1 MKIGFDAKRRFN
13 NFTGLGNYSRF
24 VLDTLLEADTS
35 DDYYLY
41 TPKIKDRPETKRYLQ
56 DPRLKIITPPSWMK
70 PSPLA
75 AVWRSTLPIHSKEFS
90 SLDIYHGLSH
100 ELPMG
105 IPSQVKTIVTI
116 HDLIFLRY
124 PQFYSKFDVMMH
136 FQKVKHACRVADR
149 IIAVSEQTAKDIIH
163 FLKADPAKIKVIYQG
178 CHRQF
183 RNKHTSEE
191 IAVVRKK
198 YDLPDSYVLMVG
210 SIESRKNAITLL
222 KAFAMLPKDGR
233 PGLVLVGKGTTY
245 LNEVKRTIAAL
256 NIEKIDG
263 VLLDLGV
270 SSPQVDEAE
279 RGFSFRADGPLDM
292 RMDTTRGMAASEWLA
307 TATQENLEKVIRDY
321 GEERFAFQI
330 AKAIV
335 ARRAVEP
342 LVSTRDFAALVAS
355 AVKTREKGKDPATR
369 TFQAV
374 RIFINQELEELE
386 AGLNQAYERLAP
398 FGRLVVISFH
408 SLEDRIVKRFMADK
422 ANVPQPHRRLPV
434 RAVDLPSPLMKL
446 LGRVK
451 PSEEEIAANPRS
463 RSAVMRC
470 AMRLAPGGAHE

>member
-1 MKIGFDAKRRFN
+1 MSHAAVPEYLHRTVLLDEAVDALSMVDARCDGIFVDGTFGRGGHSRRILERLSTKGRLIAFDKDPQAVAVAQK
-13 NFTGLGNYSRF
+13 LAQEDSRF
-24 VLDTLLEADTS
+24 VIVHDSFATLEA
-35 DDYYLY
+35 
-41 TPKIKDRPETKRYLQ
+41 Q
-56 DPRLKIITPPSWMK
+56 
-70 PSPLA
+70 LA
-75 AVWRSTLPIHSKEFS
+75 A
-90 SLDIYHGLSH
+90 
-100 ELPMG
+100 
-105 IPSQVKTIVTI
+105 
-116 HDLIFLRY
+116 
-124 PQFYSKFDVMMH
+124 
-136 FQKVKHACRVADR
+136 
-149 IIAVSEQTAKDIIH
+149 
-163 FLKADPAKIKVIYQG
+163 LK
-178 CHRQF
+178 
-183 RNKHTSEE
+183 
-191 IAVVRKK
+191 
-198 YDLPDSYVLMVG
+198 
-210 SIESRKNAITLL
+210 
-222 KAFAMLPKDGR
+222 
-233 PGLVLVGKGTTY
+233 
-245 LNEVKRTIAAL
+245 
-256 NIEKIDG
+256 IEKIDG

-434 RAVDLPSPLMKL
+434 RAVDLPPPLMKL

-451 PSEEEIAANPRS
+451 PSEEEITANPRS

-470 AMRLAPGGAHE
+470 AMRLALGGAHE